1 MRYGCRIE
9 TSGGRRR
16 RHQEE
21 WKDVPSI
28 EVVLFL
34 AMALLIGGLTMGGVT
49 LVYFLDK
56 WRADPK
62 TPAGGADRGA
72 SPFDRAA

>member
-1 MRYGCRIE
+1 M
-9 TSGGRRR
+9 
-16 RHQEE
+16 
-21 WKDVPSI
+21 PSI

-49 LVYFLDK
+49 LVDFLDQ
-56 WRADPK
+56 WRTEPRPQA
-62 TPAGGADRGA
+62 ARREREV